1 MQKGKCT
8 KYFPKKFVDSTMID
22 ADGYPVYRRRDN
34 GVSIK
39 KGKSFIDNR
48 YVVPY
53 NRQLL
58 LKYNAHINV
67 EWCNQSRS
75 IKYLFKYVNKGSDC
89 VTATFYSSGN
99 GNNSDVC
106 RDEIKMYYDC
116 RYLSACEAAWRIF
129 SFDVHYRE
137 PSVERLSFH
146 LEDEQTV
153 VYEDHEELQDVLNKP
168 SIHKT
173 KFLAWFDANKK
184 YPEARDLTYGQFPS
198 KFVWKKDKRVWS
210 PRQRGFS
217 IGRIHY
223 VPLGSGEK
231 FYLRILLNYV
241 KGATSY
247 DDIKTVENVWYKT
260 FKDACY
266 AMRLLDDDKEYID
279 GIKEASQWGS
289 GYYLR
294 RLFVTLLIADA
305 LGKPEIVLRI
315 PGNK

>member
-1 MQKGKCT
+1 
-8 KYFPKKFVDSTMID
+8 
-22 ADGYPVYRRRDN
+22 
-34 GVSIK
+34 
-39 KGKSFIDNR
+39 
-48 YVVPY
+48 
-53 NRQLL
+53 
-58 LKYNAHINV
+58 
-67 EWCNQSRS
+67 
-75 IKYLFKYVNKGSDC
+75 
-89 VTATFYSSGN
+89 
-99 GNNSDVC
+99 
-106 RDEIKMYYDC
+106 MYYDC

-184 YPEARDLTYGQFPS
+184 YPEARDLTYGQFSS

-223 VPLGSGEK
+223 VPPGSWEK

>member
-1 MQKGKCT
+1 
-8 KYFPKKFVDSTMID
+8 
-22 ADGYPVYRRRDN
+22 
-34 GVSIK
+34 
-39 KGKSFIDNR
+39 
-48 YVVPY
+48 
-53 NRQLL
+53 
-58 LKYNAHINV
+58 
-67 EWCNQSRS
+67 
-75 IKYLFKYVNKGSDC
+75 
-89 VTATFYSSGN
+89 
-99 GNNSDVC
+99 
-106 RDEIKMYYDC
+106 
-116 RYLSACEAAWRIF
+116 
-129 SFDVHYRE
+129 
-137 PSVERLSFH
+137 
-146 LEDEQTV
+146 
-153 VYEDHEELQDVLNKP
+153 VLNKP

-184 YPEARDLTYGQFPS
+184 YPEARDLTYGQFSS

-231 FYLRILLNYV
+231 FYLRILLNYI

-247 DDIKTVENVWYKT
+247 DDIENVWYKT
-260 FKDACY
+260 FKNVCY